1 MTVTVDNDKVKID
14 DYQIHDPEVVAYF
27 EYLAQHTKNLEGE
40 LDKLLKLGALAAKAG
55 NVGLSTDYVEKT
67 VAELQNNFQQEFD
80 DTFGDTG
87 TLPKL
92 LADNL
97 GEDGKLVTDLL
108 NPEKKDSPL
117 NKVKQYMDESF
128 HQIRTDF
135 GLEALRKQLMKTDP
149 KKGKEFEKYCEELL
163 KEIAKSHGD
172 IVEDKTKVAGNVANS
187 QKGDYVYSVT
197 ELSKNIVL
205 DMKDYTT
212 DLHLRETLDMLDI
225 AMQNRDAEFAILVS
239 KRMSALPKE
248 TGMFQQYGN
257 KLLVALTADDS
268 EDALI
273 AEEFLEIAVK
283 WARLR
288 LREKQGGGIDM
299 PAIFE
304 KMKNVDIQMNRFTG
318 LKTKCT
324 SINTQSDGIRDTL
337 SEIESEIKENLTAI
351 SDSLNATTT
360 KKEPETIT

>member
-1 MTVTVDNDKVKID
+1 MTIEVKNDKVAINNFETD
-14 DYQIHDPEVVAYF
+14 DPDLIIYF
-27 EYLAQHTKNLEGE
+27 ENLKQKNKNLEEE
-40 LDKLLKLGALAAKAG
+40 LYNLLKLGVLAAKAG
-55 NVGLSTDYVEKT
+55 NVGLSTDFVKLA
-67 VAELQNNFQQEFD
+67 VSELQNNFQQEFD

-172 IVEDKTKVAGNVANS
+172 IVENKTKVTGNVANS

-304 KMKNVDIQMNRFTG
+304 KMKNVDIQMNRFSG
-318 LKTKCT
+318 LKTKCS
-324 SINTQSDGIRDTL
+324 SINTQSDGIKATL
-337 SEIESEIKENLTAI
+337 GEIESEIKENLTAI
-351 SDSLNATTT
+351 SDSLNATPT
-360 KKEPETIT
+360 KKEPAS